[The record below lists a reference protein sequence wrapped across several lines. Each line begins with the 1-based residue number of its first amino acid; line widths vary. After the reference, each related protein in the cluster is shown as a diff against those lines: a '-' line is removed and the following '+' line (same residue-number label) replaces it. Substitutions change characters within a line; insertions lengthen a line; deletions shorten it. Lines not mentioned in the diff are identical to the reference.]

1 MNNTEVRKITALAQY
16 RESQNN
22 ITPRTAIE
30 QFISANQ
37 SDAQTPAVV
46 FQNTAGPVTRKRK
59 NQENSKLNSNKEE
72 SSLEASVDEQLDEDS
87 VSSENNSDI
96 RDNTLLRRSSRSR
109 RSKNVEITMNDVDPE
124 RDLTRPTNLSTTVNN
139 VTDFNISED
148 SMEETRVGRKRK
160 VKTQG
165 FKHFT
170 EDDFNITVKTK
181 KDKNQ
186 ATTLGLTMGE
196 INDMTTNDSVLIDE
210 RMAKKRR
217 RMLDQK
223 ARKQRAGTWDFSGID
238 APANT
243 DEVAEKPSTDENDKE
258 RSTTKPTSQDQQN
271 SEGSESGSLNFS
283 DTDEDTLEAE
293 KLSKSKASQNKKV
306 LLAKDGFDDISLSK
320 TLTPSKSML
329 NDVESVP
336 VEVPDVIMDE
346 DQVDKETDQLPSEEN
361 TPVVSSK
368 VKKTGAIK
376 ASDFEDITLTKESSM
391 RNNEVSLLKNTL
403 SPGSRELTNKVNSDK
418 ADESFESFATKQA
431 QAKSRRKSVF
441 EAGLGD
447 VPVDKTLMLE
457 QTRVFRPEVESTRIA
472 DLDEKSPAG
481 RVKPGRDTSTPND
494 SRPTRETRDSLR
506 NRDLS
511 NTVHAAAPII
521 EENLGDDAEKS
532 RHSRTTA
539 IDPHLPT
546 PQIMEVNLDK
556 LLIKSRGYTAL

>member
-1 MNNTEVRKITALAQY
+1 
-16 RESQNN
+16 
-22 ITPRTAIE
+22 
-30 QFISANQ
+30 
-37 SDAQTPAVV
+37 
-46 FQNTAGPVTRKRK
+46 
-59 NQENSKLNSNKEE
+59 
-72 SSLEASVDEQLDEDS
+72 
-87 VSSENNSDI
+87 
-96 RDNTLLRRSSRSR
+96 
-109 RSKNVEITMNDVDPE
+109 
-124 RDLTRPTNLSTTVNN
+124 
-139 VTDFNISED
+139 
-148 SMEETRVGRKRK
+148 ME
-160 VKTQG
+160 
-165 FKHFT
+165 
-170 EDDFNITVKTK
+170 
-181 KDKNQ
+181 
-186 ATTLGLTMGE
+186 
-196 INDMTTNDSVLIDE
+196 
-210 RMAKKRR
+210 
-217 RMLDQK
+217 QK
-223 ARKQRAGTWDFSGID
+223 ARKQRAETWDFSGID
-238 APANT
+238 TPANS
-243 DEVAEKPSTDENDKE
+243 DEVAEKSSTDENDKE
-258 RSTTKPTSQDQQN
+258 RSTTKPTSRDQQN
-271 SEGSESGSLNFS
+271 SEVSEISSLNFS

-329 NDVESVP
+329 NDVENVP
-336 VEVPDVIMDE
+336 DEVPDVIMDE
-346 DQVDKETDQLPSEEN
+346 DQVDKDTDQLPSEEN
-361 TPVVSSK
+361 TPVVSNK

-376 ASDFEDITLTKESSM
+376 ASDFEDITLTKESST

-418 ADESFESFATKQA
+418 ADESSESFATKQA

-511 NTVHAAAPII
+511 NTVQAAAPII
-521 EENLGDDAEKS
+521 EENLDDDAEKS

-546 PQIMEVNLDK
+546 PQIMEVN
-556 LLIKSRGYTAL
+556 ISRY